1 MKLSWFVLNPAG
13 MTLKSIAFF
22 LTAAILISCDKD
34 RVFENNREFE
44 DLTWKVTE
52 EPRFE
57 FNISDTTFRYNL
69 YYNVRNSL
77 VYPYARIF
85 ITYHLYDSMGKELA
99 KKLVYND
106 LFDQKTGRPLGES
119 GLGDLYDHQF
129 PILLHHRFY
138 ASGKYSVKLDQY
150 MRQDTLQGV
159 IAVGIRLEKDVR
171 P

>member
-1 MKLSWFVLNPAG
+1 MKLKWFVHIPPG
-13 MTLKSIAFF
+13 MVMKSIAFF
-22 LTAAILISCDKD
+22 LTAAFLISCDND

-44 DLTWKVTE
+44 DRTWKVTE

-57 FNISDTTFRYNL
+57 FTISDTTLRYNL

-77 VYPYARIF
+77 AYPYARIF
-85 ITYHLYDSMGKELA
+85 ITYHFYDSMGKELS

-129 PILLHHRFY
+129 PILKHHRFY
-138 ASGKYSVKLDQY
+138 ASGKYSVKLDQF

-159 IAVGIRLEKDVR
+159 IAVGVRLEQDNH

>member
-1 MKLSWFVLNPAG
+1 MNLKWFVQSSLARAMN
-13 MTLKSIAFF
+13 SIAFF
-22 LTAAILISCDKD
+22 LTLVSLISCDD
-34 RVFENNREFE
+34 TRLYEDNREFG
-44 DLTWKVTE
+44 DRTWKVTE

-57 FNISDTTFRYNL
+57 FTIADTTLQYNL

-77 VYPYARIF
+77 TYPYARIF
-85 ITYHLYDSMGKELA
+85 ITCHLYDSTGKELS
-99 KKLVYND
+99 KKLMNND

-129 PILLHHRFY
+129 PVLKLHHF
-138 ASGKYSVKLDQY
+138 STPGKYSVKLDQF

-159 IAVGIRLEKDVR
+159 IAVGIRLEKVAN